1 MKILKLKP
9 ALKDYLWGG
18 TRLKTDFGF
27 QSDLEVVA
35 EAWAFSCHPDGES
48 IVADGEFEGK
58 TLGETIALLGEECL
72 GNNAKKF
79 PFFPMLIKL
88 IDAAKP
94 LSIQVH
100 PSDEYALKNENQ
112 FGKTEM
118 WYIVDCDEGASLYYG
133 FKEDVTKEEYERRIA
148 DGSLCD
154 ILNEVPVHKG
164 DCFFITAG
172 TIHAIGAGILI
183 AEIQQNS
190 NCTYR
195 VFDYGR
201 VGADGKTRPLHIEK
215 ALAVTERCAPKYPFG
230 KPENDT
236 LAKCEYFMVNR
247 LNVSGDC
254 EIYVGEESFSAL
266 LCTRGTAAVEGIE
279 IKAGECLFVPAY
291 YGKVKIN
298 GEAEILDSRV

>member
-1 MKILKLKP
+1 MQPIKLKP

-18 TRLKTDFGF
+18 TRLKTDFGIE
-27 QSDLEVVA
+27 SDLPVVA
-35 EAWAFSCHPDGES
+35 EAWSFSCHNDGQS
-48 IVADGEFEGK
+48 VVCGGELDGK
-58 TLGETIALLGEECL
+58 TLNEAIEEMGEECL
-72 GNNAKKF
+72 GNNAKRF

-100 PSDEYALKNENQ
+100 PSDDYALENENQ

-118 WYIVDCDEGASLYYG
+118 WYIVDCDEGATLYYG
-133 FKEDVTKEEYERRIA
+133 FKGDITKEEYARRIE
-148 DGSLCD
+148 DGTLCE
-154 ILNEVPVHKG
+154 ILNEVPVSKG

-201 VGADGKTRPLHIEK
+201 VGADGKPRPLHIEK
-215 ALAVTERCAPKYPFG
+215 ALSVTERCAPKHPYG
-230 KPENDT
+230 KPEGNV
-236 LAKCEYFMVNR
+236 LAECEYFKVERR
-247 LNVSGDC
+247 LVSGQK
-254 EIYVGEESFSAL
+254 EIYVGEDSFSAL
-266 LCTRGTAAVEGIE
+266 LCTVGSAMVDGVE
-279 IKAGECLFVPAY
+279 IKAGECLFIPAY
-291 YGKVKIN
+291 YGKVKIS

>member
-1 MKILKLKP
+1 MQILKMKS

-18 TRLKTDFGF
+18 TRLKTDYGF
-27 QSDLEVVA
+27 ESELPVVA

-48 IVADGEFEGK
+48 VVADGENAGM
-58 TLGETIALLGEECL
+58 TLSEVIAEWGEECL
-72 GNNAKKF
+72 GNNAKRF

-100 PSDEYALKNENQ
+100 PSDDYALKYENQ

-133 FKEDVTKEEYERRIA
+133 FKGDVSREEYEKRIS
-148 DGSLCD
+148 DGTLCE
-154 ILNEVPVHKG
+154 ILNEVPVSKG

-201 VGADGKTRPLHIEK
+201 VGADGKPRPLHIEK
-215 ALAVTERCAPKYPFG
+215 ALAVTERTAPKHPFG
-230 KPENDT
+230 KPSGDV
-236 LAKCEYFMVNR
+236 LAECEYFKVER
-247 LNVSGDC
+247 LVLDGKR
-254 EIYVGEESFSAL
+254 EIYVGGDSFSAL
-266 LCTRGTAAVEGIE
+266 LCTRGEATVDGIPLL
-279 IKAGECLFVPAY
+279 AGECLFVPAY
-291 YGKVKIN
+291 YGKVNIEGN
-298 GEAEILDSRV
+298 GEILDSRV